1 MTPMAKFMLQS
12 TLLAVIAIGNHPG
25 TAAENPA
32 AFECKP
38 DGNQQEMNACAFR
51 DHQVADQALNAKYKE
66 VLATLSPSAQQQL
79 RQEQRAW
86 LKKLAP
92 KCMAAAK
99 ASEGGSIWALEY
111 YGCTRLETEDR
122 TRQLANW
129 RTNR

>member
-1 MTPMAKFMLQS
+1 MTPLTKHIAKS
-12 TLLAVIAIGNHPG
+12 ILLALFSISGVLA
-25 TAAENPA
+25 TAAESPS

-66 VLATLSPSAQQQL
+66 VLAALSPSEKQKL

-92 KCMAAAK
+92 KCVAAAK

-111 YGCTRLETEDR
+111 YGCTRIETERR
-122 TRQLANW
+122 TKQLANW
-129 RTNR
+129 RPNR